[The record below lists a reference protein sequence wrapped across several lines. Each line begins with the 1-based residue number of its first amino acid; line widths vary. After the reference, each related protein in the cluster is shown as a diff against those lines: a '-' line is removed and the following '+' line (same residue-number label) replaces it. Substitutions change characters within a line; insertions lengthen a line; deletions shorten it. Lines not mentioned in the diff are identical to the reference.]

1 MNLYYLLALIQSQ
14 MFKIEYILM
23 KLETLPTIPVSI
35 NMIKNSVQSKN
46 PYKLELQT
54 RIWCFKFVL
63 KFINKPKTGEDVPGL
78 EVVEV
83 FLL

>member
-1 MNLYYLLALIQSQ
+1 MNSYYLLALIQSQ

-23 KLETLPTIPVSI
+23 KLETLSTIPVSI
-35 NMIKNSVQSKN
+35 NMIVSSVQSKN

-63 KFINKPKTGEDVPGL
+63 KLINKPKTGEDVPGL

>member
-1 MNLYYLLALIQSQ
+1 MNSYYLLALIQSQ

-63 KFINKPKTGEDVPGL
+63 KLINKPKTGEDVPGL
-78 EVVEV
+78 
-83 FLL
+83 

>member
-46 PYKLELQT
+46 PHKLELQT

-63 KFINKPKTGEDVPGL
+63 KLINKPKTGEDVPGL
-78 EVVEV
+78 
-83 FLL
+83 

>member
-23 KLETLPTIPVSI
+23 KLETLSTIPVSI
-35 NMIKNSVQSKN
+35 NMIISSVQSKN

-63 KFINKPKTGEDVPGL
+63 KLINKPKTGEDVPGL

>member
-23 KLETLPTIPVSI
+23 KLETLSTIPVSI
-35 NMIKNSVQSKN
+35 NMIVSSVQSKN

-63 KFINKPKTGEDVPGL
+63 KLINKPKTGEDVPGL